1 MRYAYKKKI
10 YIFVFTVV
18 DAVGSILF
26 KAVRA
31 FSGKRSERQEV
42 PGRILLIRIDHIG
55 DIINSTVVLE
65 PIRKAFPDAAI
76 DFLAPS
82 WAAEIL
88 ENNRHLD
95 NVIRFDPPWF
105 DRRVSGFSG
114 QFKGIFSLT
123 DIIRKGDY
131 DLCVDLRGDFRH
143 ILAMSL
149 AGVKRRVGYGITG
162 GGFMLTDEV
171 PYEEN
176 AHETGKNTRLLK
188 TVGVEAD
195 ASRVDLEFRDS
206 DREAAGRLVSR
217 ESIEGKYAV
226 IHTTPGHNMKE
237 WDRGKF
243 NDIMRYISEEKCFM
257 PVKVG
262 GVADPMDP
270 GSKDVRI
277 VDIAG
282 KTTLGVLYNVI
293 KGASLFVGVDSAPAH
308 MAAAAGVPTII
319 LFSGIN
325 DPGRWAPSGTNVKV
339 LYPGAGRDLLG
350 IKVEDV
356 RRMIDE
362 MVDEEGRTAR

>member
-1 MRYAYKKKI
+1 
-10 YIFVFTVV
+10 
-18 DAVGSILF
+18 
-26 KAVRA
+26 
-31 FSGKRSERQEV
+31 
-42 PGRILLIRIDHIG
+42 
-55 DIINSTVVLE
+55 
-65 PIRKAFPDAAI
+65 
-76 DFLAPS
+76 
-82 WAAEIL
+82 
-88 ENNRHLD
+88 
-95 NVIRFDPPWF
+95 
-105 DRRVSGFSG
+105 
-114 QFKGIFSLT
+114 
-123 DIIRKGDY
+123 
-131 DLCVDLRGDFRH
+131 
-143 ILAMSL
+143 
-149 AGVKRRVGYGITG
+149 
-162 GGFMLTDEV
+162 
-171 PYEEN
+171 
-176 AHETGKNTRLLK
+176 
-188 TVGVEAD
+188 
-195 ASRVDLEFRDS
+195 
-206 DREAAGRLVSR
+206 
-217 ESIEGKYAV
+217 
-226 IHTTPGHNMKE
+226 MKE